1 MWAVRIVPL
10 WYSIW
15 LTSAQRWWSESTF
28 PPLTS
33 SFSSMRTFHVMLH
46 EIFHSFLYTRPLLL
60 LKQEQHNFVIILL
73 EHFQM
78 ALDTIQILGGNGYLN
93 DYPAGWDEH
102 KMNYFFDEILS
113 YSRAISTWRQDLWDW
128 GWNSRGEKHNLIGII
143 IHSNYNVVKDQWSGC
158 WFHEIINGIIIPFF
172 GLFFGQIFPLGLF
185 Q

>member
-46 EIFHSFLYTRPLLL
+46 EIFHSFLYTCPLLL

-102 KMNYFFDEILS
+102 KMNYFF
-113 YSRAISTWRQDLWDW
+113 W
-128 GWNSRGEKHNLIGII
+128 WNA
-143 IHSNYNVVKDQWSGC
+143 V
-158 WFHEIINGIIIPFF
+158 
-172 GLFFGQIFPLGLF
+172 LFQGDFYVTQRFMRLGLELKRWKTQF
-185 Q
+185 EWYYNSQQL

>member
-1 MWAVRIVPL
+1 MWAARIVPL

-46 EIFHSFLYTRPLLL
+46 EIFHSFLYTCPLLL

>member
-1 MWAVRIVPL
+1 MWAARIVPL

-46 EIFHSFLYTRPLLL
+46 KIFHSFLYTCPLLL

-102 KMNYFFDEILS
+102 KMNYFS
-113 YSRAISTWRQDLWDW
+113 S
-128 GWNSRGEKHNLIGII
+128 WNA
-143 IHSNYNVVKDQWSGC
+143 V
-158 WFHEIINGIIIPFF
+158 
-172 GLFFGQIFPLGLF
+172 LFQGDFYVTQRFMRLGLELKRWKTQF
-185 Q
+185 EWYYNSQQL